1 MTSAELLTLVEA
13 EFGHRRFSAGL
24 LIAFIDFIEALG
36 VPAMHLSSTADFFA
50 AFPQQTVFKGGK
62 QVNTLIVQR
71 HRNAEH
77 SAVLQRCGKDVSRGA
92 PPLRLPELRAP
103 RDPSVARLPAL
114 ARRARYVRLHNIG
127 ALKAER
133 DRFRVETASRSG
145 VRPSTGPPRASSF
158 SLHPR
163 KFRCNA
169 ARRQEEPALHFR
181 ESSTAFSRLTTHIS
195 KATHEKFASDRLVR
209 GALATSTVW
218 DGSSLAISAE
228 VKQTTISSTRIA
240 DFGAFA
246 NEINRRGAL
255 GMVVVLNFSNDGVR
269 DAIEDLGV
277 RAFSRYDL
285 LRIVQLWD
293 TIKQRSAVSALMYY
307 VEHVERNSAL
317 SSRLKGF
324 LDEQM
329 ASR

>member
-36 VPAMHLSSTADFFA
+36 VPAMHLSGTADFFA

-71 HRNAEH
+71 ATGTLSIRSFYNAAEKMFREEHHRYDYPSCAPH
-77 SAVLQRCGKDVSRGA
+77 ATQAWRDYLPWLDALVMSDSITLGHLKQSVTDFVLKQLPDQAFDPAQARRE
-92 PPLRLPELRAP
+92 PPLF
-103 RDPSVARLPAL
+103 
-114 ARRARYVRLHNIG
+114 RYILESFDVTPQEGEKTGSAFQGIVYG
-127 ALKAER
+127 FLKADNPHLQSDTR
-133 DRFRVETASRSG
+133 KVRVGS
-145 VRPSTGPPRASSF
+145 
-158 SLHPR
+158 
-163 KFRCNA
+163 
-169 ARRQEEPALHFR
+169 ARQGG
-181 ESSTAFSRLTTHIS
+181 IG
-195 KATHEKFASDRLVR
+195 DIDC
-209 GALATSTVW
+209 W
-218 DGSSLAISAE
+218 DGSSLAVSAE

-255 GMVVVLNFSNDGVR
+255 GMVVVLDFANDGVR

-277 RAFSRYDL
+277 RALSRYDL

-293 TIKQRSAVSALMYY
+293 PIKQRSAVSALMYY